1 MMIRHASENDMELI
15 LMNDKWISREI
26 ALRKIQDGQIY
37 VAFDKDVFV
46 GWLRYGLFWDNSP
59 FLNMLY
65 LLEPYRGK
73 GMGKALIEYWEREMK
88 QKGYQLIFTS
98 SAQTEY
104 AQHFYIKIGDH
115 AIGSFQLQNEP
126 LEIIF
131 AKEI

>member
-1 MMIRHASENDMELI
+1 MTIRHATENDIEFI
-15 LMNDKWISREI
+15 LRNDKWISREVTQC
-26 ALRKIQDGQIY
+26 KIRDGQIF
-37 VAFDKDVFV
+37 VAIEKDIFI

-59 FLNMLY
+59 FMNMLY
-65 LLEPYRGK
+65 LLEPYRGR
-73 GMGKALIEYWEREMK
+73 GTGKALVAYWENEMK

-104 AQHFYIKIGDH
+104 AQHFYIKLGYH
-115 AIGSFQLQNEP
+115 AIGSFQLKTEP